1 MITRVSPFRR
11 VRVGEPQRQGDQMG
25 AQNPTN
31 AIPRSTP
38 SCDYVMPCVRLGPS
52 TLKLSASLSLLV
64 EKWVPSPQEGQLP

>member
-1 MITRVSPFRR
+1 
-11 VRVGEPQRQGDQMG
+11 MG

-64 EKWVPSPQEGQLP
+64 EKWVRSPQEGQLP